1 MIIQNNDYLCI
12 MELDDKHEALK
23 GEITFNYELLEDI
36 HDRIRKIREVECEHP
51 ETETG
56 THSPRPGQYFE
67 NTEIC
72 AVCGKVLNIP
82 GLTDIK

>member
-1 MIIQNNDYLCI
+1 MRLDKKHKKLKADVNACYDAI
-12 MELDDKHEALK
+12 ELANTSL
-23 GEITFNYELLEDI
+23 
-36 HDRIRKIREVECEHP
+36 RKIREVLCDHP
-51 ETETG
+51 KIDVG

-82 GLTDIK
+82 GIPLMKKIKSIV

>member
-1 MIIQNNDYLCI
+1 

-23 GEITFNYELLEDI
+23 GEVHFQREIIEEAD
-36 HDRIRKIREVECEHP
+36 DRLRYIRDVECKHP
-51 ETETG
+51 ETETC

-82 GLTDIK
+82 GLNDIK